1 MSPTIET
8 AAPDDAR
15 AVAHVAA
22 ATFPLACPPGT
33 RLEDIAAHVTRHLSP
48 DAFRRHLADPARTVL
63 LAIGDAAGGA
73 PDGSRDVL
81 GYAMLVTGEPD
92 EPGIAAAL
100 TVRPTVLLDK
110 FYLLPSAQGTGTADL
125 LLAEA
130 IRTATATGAS
140 GLWLG
145 VNRQNARAARFYERH
160 GLRVVGARRFTVGSV
175 EHEDDVREL
184 VLDGC

>member
-8 AAPDDAR
+8 AGPDDAR

-48 DAFRRHLADPARTVL
+48 DAFRRNLADPARTVL
-63 LAIGDAAGGA
+63 LAIGDA

-81 GYAMLVTGEPD
+81 GYAMIVTGEPD
-92 EPGIAAAL
+92 DPGIAAAL

-130 IRTATATGAS
+130 IRTAVATGAS

-145 VNRQNARAARFYERH
+145 VNRQNQRAARFYARH

-184 VLDGC
+184 VLDDR